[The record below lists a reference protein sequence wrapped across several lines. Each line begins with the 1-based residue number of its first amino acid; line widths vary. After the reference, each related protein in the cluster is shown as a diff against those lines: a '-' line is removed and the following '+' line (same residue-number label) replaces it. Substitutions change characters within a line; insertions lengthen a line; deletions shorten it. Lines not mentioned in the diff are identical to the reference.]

1 MSRYDALA
9 SGPRDRA
16 VCKNLRDFHNW
27 LKKDL
32 IMRNTTDGDS
42 LLDLGCGTG
51 GDLRKWGVQGANLGY
66 VCGVD
71 ISQKSLVE
79 LQQRYEVGVQEG
91 SLKFPVK
98 TFWGD
103 CSKDLRQG
111 IAAHAPESTGLFD
124 CVSSMFSL
132 HYNFSS
138 VESINNFFSNVTC
151 CLKPGGRFFGTFC
164 SGEAVLNLLMEAQ
177 SSHYQDPVEDF
188 AVTFKASD
196 ECIFAP
202 GDGIGLA
209 YQFRLGAAVE
219 DIDEYVTLWSTL
231 CAAAARHG
239 LVGGMV
245 RWERGATSLFF
256 LCDLLQVVPFADVYL
271 RYAQVT
277 LRIFDSIC

>member
-1 MSRYDALA
+1 
-9 SGPRDRA
+9 
-16 VCKNLRDFHNW
+16 
-27 LKKDL
+27 
-32 IMRNTTDGDS
+32 MRNTSDGES

-51 GDLRKWGVQGANLGY
+51 GDVHKWGASGASLGY

-71 ISQKSLVE
+71 ISHESLVE
-79 LQQRYEVGVQEG
+79 MQRRYEAGKATG
-91 SLKFPVK
+91 KFK
-98 TFWGD
+98 YALQTFCGD
-103 CSKDLRQG
+103 CSKDLRQS
-111 IAAHAPESTGLFD
+111 ICERAPEPNRLFD
-124 CVSSMFSL
+124 SVSSMFSL

-138 VESINNFFSNVTC
+138 VESINNYFSNVTC

-177 SSHYQDPVEDF
+177 SSHYQDAVEDF

-196 ECIFAP
+196 EKIFAP
-202 GDGIGLA
+202 GDGIGLP

-245 RWERGATSLFF
+245 CSRCDHVHGVWFF
-256 LCDLLQVVPFADVYL
+256 E
-271 RYAQVT
+271 
-277 LRIFDSIC
+277 IIC